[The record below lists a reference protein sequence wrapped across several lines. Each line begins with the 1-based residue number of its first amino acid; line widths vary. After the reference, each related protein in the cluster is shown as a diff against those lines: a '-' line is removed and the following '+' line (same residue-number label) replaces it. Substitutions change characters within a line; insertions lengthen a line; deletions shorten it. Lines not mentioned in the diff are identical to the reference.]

1 MRRLYSKML
10 YTDFGWRW
18 LRGPGEK
25 DSKISSV
32 YARFYVIVSPWKK
45 AGSFIWTK
53 LILYPSMLCVR
64 VVEIG
69 TVLVVLEKEM
79 NMWKV
84 YNNDDN
90 NDKEISIGNKA
101 RLSFE
106 LR

>member
-1 MRRLYSKML
+1 ML
-10 YTDFGWRW
+10 Y
-18 LRGPGEK
+18 
-25 DSKISSV
+25 
-32 YARFYVIVSPWKK
+32 
-45 AGSFIWTK
+45 
-53 LILYPSMLCVR
+53 VR